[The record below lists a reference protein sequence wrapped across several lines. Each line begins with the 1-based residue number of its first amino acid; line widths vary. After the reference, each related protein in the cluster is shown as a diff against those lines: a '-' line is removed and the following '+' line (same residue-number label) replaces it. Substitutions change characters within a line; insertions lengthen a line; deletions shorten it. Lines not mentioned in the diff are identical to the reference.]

1 MDNNTVER
9 NRRNLYTALQSEG
22 YTGSWD
28 DFNSRMDDDDKRR
41 NIYNAAGMYLQGLGS
56 WETFD
61 GYMKY
66 EPAET
71 SAGAARSSAAIEPAA
86 SAAAE
91 PVAAGA
97 AEAADAATPVE
108 AETLIP
114 LTFGQVKERIA
125 RTGALADADAA
136 ANADA
141 LGRLR
146 GKGAAA
152 GKGYREESANARRAA
167 RRFGLDTDVPGL
179 VVASA
184 ASEGDTESAAP
195 ASTAHVT
202 VHDIVPGRDGN
213 LHVQW
218 LLPDGSVTENYVAAD
233 AAESA
238 GRDARIAEYLASRT
252 KSLPERIDE
261 ERERVAELKAAL
273 EERSREIEQGL
284 AAKREES
291 WLYTVARG
299 LAAQE
304 SGSNSGLPADLSTA
318 LAADVNYNALLVS
331 LHSAQESLHR
341 MEEYER
347 VQGQDDSGFYGLAGV
362 GHYAENF
369 LRSSW
374 SEIANVDGWMLGMG
388 GARDALALLRIAN
401 KDYDSLTEEERGALV
416 DVLRNQDVMN
426 EFDDL
431 GWGARFGSIHGM
443 STQFGAQFAL
453 TGGFSGVTTG
463 ATKAGVRAAERVA
476 LSAGQKAAAKAAA
489 AGATGVS
496 SRASARAGMA
506 LAREGLAAGVAK
518 AGGWKGLLA
527 EQGVRGVAEMMTA
540 RTLGVSVDMAARAGL
555 MTGMQGAGVAEDAV
569 HNYLGGARVEDDNSI
584 GFERNMSAAG
594 ALWEAAADHLIEN
607 ASEMAGAQ
615 FMGAAELGRVL
626 GMRRLTT
633 QVLWRTRHGARGSIS
648 KAGAVLERMGINGVF
663 GEIGEEQLGQVL
675 RTALLLESS
684 RDGEGNNLFFTSDHW
699 IDTTLGMCMSVGMT
713 GATAMGASKAA
724 NMVGSRMALNSAY
737 RYGKSVFPTASRH
750 ATALNPTGAGR
761 VSARWDSIVW
771 RIDSSENAELGS
783 VIKNI
788 CAGDDMTP
796 ERRDAV
802 LRYAGAVA
810 MQRGYNLSDLA
821 TASDRYAAAA
831 GSRPARAYM
840 QGVQVRSDED
850 RRRVVLEAEVRAGI
864 AGELLGL
871 EEGADAMAALVER
884 YGVEDAD
891 ALECRIDKDGSLS
904 EQQRLGLRRYVYAES
919 RVRGMR
925 ATMEDELR
933 ALRDEAEG
941 SFRARADFSGAEPV
955 VRRAVLAE
963 DGSEVFITGGR
974 VAVNDDGSVNR
985 GESDS
990 FIMVVDAAGSV
1001 RSVGPAEL
1009 LSASEP
1015 APLESEVNGAVAA
1028 AVSARRNE
1036 IESALA
1042 GFGADKLTEGAEV
1055 FAMRTDGEV
1064 VKLVVRGYAGGDTVM
1079 CSTEGSDGAIAV
1091 PVENIVQTQR
1101 AYERAMMLKGCE
1113 AVDEGAL
1120 KQASRAAAQTTAE
1133 AAQTQVAAE
1142 AAPTQ
1147 VAAQGGSASVA
1158 EVSAGGQSVRL
1169 GDIVELTEDAA
1180 SRLGFDMGEVVAVDR
1195 RGDNTIINL
1204 EVEYGEGDSKRVA
1217 SIRPEDVAAVERGD
1231 GAAESER
1238 ISGVQDPRTMSESER
1253 GRRGDMLRDAH
1264 AETVEEGVISAR
1276 DGKSARKVAEQW
1288 WDENVGQPVFFNTEI
1303 GEVEINRT
1311 SVESSLAHRYG
1322 QMKLD
1327 AISSLVDGFGN
1338 AVYIGTLPDFSR
1350 QEGVVNHYFAYP
1362 IVYKGERCYVFCRTM
1377 QDANKN
1383 RLYVHEVFIADNIKQ
1398 GDTLQTAAF
1407 QPHGGIALYR
1417 DILANV
1423 LELSESEASE
1433 RKDSDSLADK
1443 QASGEESSV
1452 RPEDVAAVERGGRG
1466 AEGREDAEKATEKE
1480 SNEAILSGEYDDN
1493 ELPLLTASDG
1503 STSFGSI
1510 RDGEGIRKGP
1520 IKLSLGF
1527 NTVVTVD
1534 GREVNRGYGYEHIEA
1549 QRGDDIRDSGFSG
1562 VSEFVEYVSK
1572 NYTAIRKGRKRNGK
1586 DTFIIE
1592 VVRPDGKDS
1601 DVLYIE
1607 LSAGEEYWTVNSGGV
1622 FRASYT
1628 KNKELVE
1635 RAEDS
1640 DNSLPAIETSP
1651 ATVDGKVQDA
1661 AEGGN
1666 LLSGNSSLSESSER
1680 KDSDSLA
1687 DKQASGEES
1696 SVRPEDVA
1704 AVERGDGAAE
1714 GRVAVRATTEVAEQG
1729 ERGYVLCSD
1738 GSEEFGYIDAA
1749 RAEAI
1754 GIGREAPI
1762 KLQFGTDGFGLKHM
1776 EKRLSELK
1784 ANGYNS
1790 VEEFAEDVCRNYR
1803 EIRQGNLYTDPE
1815 TGETKETY
1823 LLVKPLTTEQN
1834 KKGGVLYIEFVPEG
1848 DVYVINSGG
1857 VFKNSYISKRKEL
1870 WNAGTEHSTTSGESQ
1885 DFPPAQDMP
1894 ESDGVSALSR
1904 SSSVGKV
1911 TTSSADKQEDAE
1923 KSSDASGG
1931 SALSL
1936 IPVDEATQRRQWT
1949 AVEPET
1955 AWDGL
1960 VEAMGGVDGALPI
1973 VQQMID
1979 DAAKDLEKLRKKP
1992 PTPAKPR
1999 LAGKGSPEAMLEER
2013 QRVAQ
2018 ANEQAMVEYQ
2028 RKLAEAEAKV
2038 QAWRR
2043 IKAVYNL
2050 RKAVE
2055 RERIEEER
2063 RRQNERG
2070 EAAMAAALEAAR
2082 LEAQER
2088 ERRRIEERE
2097 RRDREDARREAEEA
2111 RPERVAV
2118 RAADAAF
2125 EAWFGDGQDGE
2136 VDEATRRRH
2145 EREDRAQGAKQ
2156 YAEMYSRWGQADSLE
2171 EWLAREMS
2179 TMKERIKWGGPKGLG
2194 RQLYGREDVSE
2205 RKDLRW
2211 TTSEANGLSFDEF
2224 VHCLYERFME
2234 APDVSFN
2241 NSETTDADVRDA
2253 VLEMFRTAPTSR
2265 QMYEVALEAQRRRER
2280 MEREAEEG
2288 VYNSAEAREYWY
2300 LEQFNM
2306 TPAEFEAYE
2315 EQLYAELSERAAES
2329 EDYEAYVNSE
2339 LGRAIDEREAYLE
2352 HVDSEIGRII
2362 AEEEAYE
2369 EQLRAQLGGLTEGD
2383 AAALDAA
2390 FAETEQDA
2398 DGQFDM
2404 SPEEYRDAV
2413 EQFGV
2418 ASYGDQNT
2426 INENHRQDETEQ
2438 RESRR
2443 TERGSEILP
2452 GEEADDAAGGEG
2464 AEGAGPASTG
2474 RTGSGHVQAV
2484 QAKGGGE
2491 HSGDAGR
2498 DSGRSGDMEQTE
2510 TEITAP
2516 LSDSEKDEFGKPF
2529 VTSSDGTT
2537 TFGFVD
2543 PESGLAS
2550 LPIRLSLGE
2559 NHKDENGKNHGYGW
2573 LHIDAGHRAEILN
2586 AGFSS
2591 IEEFV
2596 ESVARNYTDIREGA
2610 VIANNQTYLLEVSDE
2625 HNNTL
2630 FIQLSRDG
2638 RYWNVNSAGIFKKRY
2653 SRRKPEVY
2661 SRPAVGSGKGTDTTE
2676 VDSGQSK
2683 GATAPAGNSSET
2695 SVGKVTTSSADKQ
2708 EAGEES
2714 SDFERGL
2721 ADFARRYGAGKERV
2735 SVLDREFSEWMSGRS
2750 VEELAD
2756 LDVNMLDAVCNAA
2769 GLDAGK
2775 AWAFRMSIDKATPKE
2790 KLSEVFELR
2799 GQRKAAGNYK
2809 MEHRRVDGHNV
2820 SIENPKGSVR
2830 RGKGEDGKEWQ
2841 TTMQNDYGYIRGTEG
2856 VDGDHIDVFLS
2867 DTPEQGDVFVIDQ
2880 LDKDG
2885 NFDEHKVMYGFPS
2898 AEAAREAYL
2907 SNYEPGWTGLGAIT
2921 HVSKEEFKKW
2931 LGSSKRKTKPFADY
2945 KNIKTIEDEI
2955 GRSLTEEEAT
2965 SILSQMEN
2973 IAEEAPDIA
2982 FTPENWKMLFGED
2995 GKISTPIGVVKM
3007 GENQYGKLALR
3018 GRTSYFGMIHPTL
3031 TEPHVIIEKNAPA
3044 KEAERN
3050 SKYLFIRTFKKP
3062 NGGRI
3067 VHFESITVMRDGME
3081 VSISSHEATAKDIKK
3096 DMQNEKILHISEKLS
3111 LGSEKSLTEAP
3122 KNTEGPDLVPT
3133 SDDVSSAG
3141 KGSESS
3147 SDAQGRGAAKAAR
3160 QGQKSKTPGGQNGRI
3175 EDFGEKIEGARKD
3188 MLNTLAKSVEN
3199 ATEQSLIELPLSK
3212 SFTRPNLKKMVE
3224 SGAITDSDALW
3235 GEAILQSMVYAHRK
3249 PVVTRRASSKRAVAE
3264 WAKNVRR
3271 GIVLLG
3277 EVLSGD
3283 PTRRE
3288 AALAEHRKLL
3298 DAERDATNA
3307 HIEKI
3312 REWNPGKEF
3321 KDVSEMPD
3329 PLEVTRRVL
3338 EGIGYRTGESVKL
3351 PLTNVELNTTGQSY
3365 VVGSAGKQGALWF
3378 RRSHNTLDEAIDT
3391 MVLAA
3396 KIARGDRDVELP
3408 VRQFVV
3414 AGMGSRHCRP
3424 TGKYEVMYFGT
3435 NVWNVKTRVFNT
3447 KEEADAFAEKR
3458 SGHSRVFE
3466 QTRGTDE
3473 YDSYGIKVVN
3483 PLTGESYTIRADF
3496 GSRDEAAAWLDE
3508 SHDEANKLA
3517 LDALYR
3523 EMKVDGPSR
3532 SHFRVETAYLHG
3544 KRAYRVVE
3552 NSKNNPWAFVK
3563 YFNTRE
3569 EADTWYAANVNR
3581 LEAERKARREK
3592 ESKVVYFN
3600 TDEERHG
3607 VDRRGG
3613 KDATPQ
3619 MFDEAFGFRGVQFGN
3634 WTNSADRQAALN
3646 QAYDALMDLA
3656 DFLGV
3661 STRALS
3667 LDGQLGLA
3675 FGARGSGWAAAHYEP
3690 VQVVINL
3697 TKTKGAGALAH
3708 EWWHAVDN
3716 FMSRNAGVP
3725 LGYASEFNGIDNMHP
3740 EIRRAMAGLM
3750 DAVGNSAYAKRS
3762 RDKGEY
3768 WGRPTEFCARLFESW
3783 VSTGLKERGEANP
3796 FLSSLLDRW
3805 AMEMFQSGNYSA
3817 YVNKQRALAEH
3828 EKRVPEIM
3836 SKEEFFKLPESLRG
3850 YPYPTPEEIKAF
3862 GTHMQTLF
3870 DAMAA
3875 RESESGS
3882 MVNER
3887 GGRYRRR
3894 GSTVVGKSLFDWA
3907 DEEEQRRRQSE
3918 VADEKALAAQ
3928 GANTACDEYAEAYDH
3943 YLDRVAE
3950 LERQLAEADENS
3962 EEAFALRDVIELEEN
3977 AAVEARE
3984 RLVESLRDYYGAD
3997 NTSADA
4003 SRIARDMAARIQAEV
4018 DIRRNKER
4026 LLTDILPDNR
4036 ASREADSAPTASE
4049 DVSVRT
4055 AGGYISYDAQ
4065 GHLPDAEA
4073 GEFAYVERQFSR
4085 TGEFGFTGSE
4095 VIRDRGDVAY
4105 LFRALEDYSIENVF
4119 AVFVK
4124 DGRAKVQHIG
4134 MGGPAAS
4141 FADLGAVRAGMDAFG
4156 ADKIYLV
4163 HNHPS
4168 GSLTAS
4174 VQDQKLV
4181 RALEAAFEG
4190 EAEVEGIIID
4200 TTSGR
4205 YAVFT
4210 GRGETE
4216 QYDRGHSGEERP
4228 VDVVRLQHAERLG
4241 ENESPVVIRQS
4252 SDVADFV
4259 TARRLGGGKKVSYL
4273 VLSTNNTVVG
4283 NFHTEYTSLDA
4294 PDLAEEMVSVA
4305 TKYGGTRVVVYGN
4318 VSISGASSLGS
4329 EVSRL
4334 SASSVRLLDAMA
4346 IDDRLVA
4353 SAIDTGLMRESGEDY
4368 VPRVEDSGAEAPTV
4382 GDSEASPASVSGTK
4396 NAERREA
4403 ALKHLEP
4410 SSISNDAAKVDNN
4423 FDICKAR
4430 LREVASK
4437 YRNIKDPKGFLTDLG
4452 DALGLTTNVNG
4463 SGYRAFELQDGRTL
4477 VVRVSN
4483 HNANAENAG
4492 EEPVVSVVIKS
4503 KRSKNRFVAA
4513 DSKEVV
4519 EYVYMK
4525 EDIRESP
4532 DGTLSSIAES
4542 VEELLSTGVY
4552 IDRTGLARE
4561 NRSPKE
4567 NPIRYRDSNIS
4578 PDGAGSKTTEAQ
4590 AQEAMG
4596 SRAMELG
4603 KGESM
4608 TDGERLLAIRALE
4621 PVEVEKN
4628 NLSRAELREIY
4639 NNLPSVKKDGA
4650 EIAFYRSAFK
4660 KIYKD
4665 DGLFGQVVPV
4675 LDKVLAQSVLAYSEK
4690 DNLGGTVRPD
4700 GTVHKKHPN
4709 VDSFDNYVGKVEISG
4724 REYYVRTTIQRSEK
4738 SSTGTHSFMVTQ
4750 VDVYEKTANALSLPI
4765 TTRARGNEGGNQS
4778 KDGLT
4783 IPKFP
4788 SVENANPI
4796 IVDAKLQQFFE
4807 RASLELREDEGAADG
4822 DVRYRTSE
4830 ETERSV
4836 NDRANTDVRAMA
4848 ERASELG
4855 AKLGVR
4861 VRVVENVD
4869 DIVDDNAD
4877 DAADKRA
4884 AKGWFD
4890 IATGEVVVVVPNN
4903 ANVADAEAT
4912 VLHEVVG
4919 HKGLR
4924 ELVGEERFDAFL
4936 DEVYGH
4942 ADSEVRAEIHALM
4955 ARNGWD
4961 VRLAT
4966 EEYIAS
4972 LAERGFEDMNE
4983 VERGFWQRVCDAV
4996 RRVLDAVIGGAG
5008 VPSGVNIGQN
5018 EIRYML
5024 WRAYQQRQNRG
5035 IVGEAENVVMQER
5048 LGVGRYRDEE
5058 LSGENFGDDVEAVN
5072 ARFNEQLQR
5081 WESGELRPEETI
5093 DVGYPVRV
5101 MQQFMPHL
5109 PILIRQK
5116 VLSKSR
5122 KKHNLTAADMRGLPK
5137 AMANPIFVFKSNEET
5152 VSMLTEL
5159 KSAGGKNIFVAVEL
5173 HVNPRMGGRMMEV
5186 NDILTIH
5193 GREVENV
5200 VLPIVE
5206 NGTLVWVDKKKGL
5219 EWLHSAKSN
5228 SQAITA
5234 QTLDDAAK
5242 VVKTFENPTAV
5253 SEKSSIRYSDEE
5265 LSGENFG
5272 DDVEAVNARFNEQ
5285 LQRQIDGTLP
5295 AGHVYDMGMP
5305 GDTLLAAGFP
5315 DAVIELSAKQL
5326 ALKAEKRNHEFDISD
5341 VRDLPREIQTPIAV
5355 FRYGERSKAENVIV
5369 GLMKD
5374 GKQFVVGVHFNQS
5387 RRGTVVSDIRGLFP
5401 KDNAEWLNWIIQ
5413 GKSEWLDKEK
5423 IQALIDQQRTNLAE
5437 VEYLDLEALAK
5448 VVNSFENPSIK
5459 PKKSSIRYSDEELSG
5474 ENFGDD
5480 VEAAANISRGL
5491 EAMSRIA
5498 GGEEEVADAMVR
5510 ADLSDYGGTAG
5521 ITFVFGRPGDATRGY
5536 KGGFGLSHI
5545 GAKHGRDS
5553 LLSALD
5559 VIAKGYV
5566 ERYVDGNKTVVLSN
5580 GKYEV
5585 VLCLTK
5591 KRLCQNR
5598 RSLFL

>member
-1 MDNNTVER
+1 M
-9 NRRNLYTALQSEG
+9 
-22 YTGSWD
+22 
-28 DFNSRMDDDDKRR
+28 
-41 NIYNAAGMYLQGLGS
+41 
-56 WETFD
+56 
-61 GYMKY
+61 
-66 EPAET
+66 
-71 SAGAARSSAAIEPAA
+71 
-86 SAAAE
+86 
-91 PVAAGA
+91 
-97 AEAADAATPVE
+97 
-108 AETLIP
+108 
-114 LTFGQVKERIA
+114 
-125 RTGALADADAA
+125 
-136 ANADA
+136 
-141 LGRLR
+141 
-146 GKGAAA
+146 
-152 GKGYREESANARRAA
+152 
-167 RRFGLDTDVPGL
+167 
-179 VVASA
+179 
-184 ASEGDTESAAP
+184 
-195 ASTAHVT
+195 
-202 VHDIVPGRDGN
+202 
-213 LHVQW
+213 
-218 LLPDGSVTENYVAAD
+218 
-233 AAESA
+233 
-238 GRDARIAEYLASRT
+238 
-252 KSLPERIDE
+252 
-261 ERERVAELKAAL
+261 
-273 EERSREIEQGL
+273 
-284 AAKREES
+284 
-291 WLYTVARG
+291 
-299 LAAQE
+299 
-304 SGSNSGLPADLSTA
+304 
-318 LAADVNYNALLVS
+318 
-331 LHSAQESLHR
+331 
-341 MEEYER
+341 
-347 VQGQDDSGFYGLAGV
+347 
-362 GHYAENF
+362 
-369 LRSSW
+369 
-374 SEIANVDGWMLGMG
+374 
-388 GARDALALLRIAN
+388 
-401 KDYDSLTEEERGALV
+401 
-416 DVLRNQDVMN
+416 
-426 EFDDL
+426 
-431 GWGARFGSIHGM
+431 
-443 STQFGAQFAL
+443 
-453 TGGFSGVTTG
+453 
-463 ATKAGVRAAERVA
+463 
-476 LSAGQKAAAKAAA
+476 
-489 AGATGVS
+489 
-496 SRASARAGMA
+496 
-506 LAREGLAAGVAK
+506 
-518 AGGWKGLLA
+518 
-527 EQGVRGVAEMMTA
+527 
-540 RTLGVSVDMAARAGL
+540 
-555 MTGMQGAGVAEDAV
+555 
-569 HNYLGGARVEDDNSI
+569 
-584 GFERNMSAAG
+584 
-594 ALWEAAADHLIEN
+594 
-607 ASEMAGAQ
+607 
-615 FMGAAELGRVL
+615 
-626 GMRRLTT
+626 
-633 QVLWRTRHGARGSIS
+633 
-648 KAGAVLERMGINGVF
+648 
-663 GEIGEEQLGQVL
+663 
-675 RTALLLESS
+675 
-684 RDGEGNNLFFTSDHW
+684 
-699 IDTTLGMCMSVGMT
+699 
-713 GATAMGASKAA
+713 
-724 NMVGSRMALNSAY
+724 
-737 RYGKSVFPTASRH
+737 
-750 ATALNPTGAGR
+750 
-761 VSARWDSIVW
+761 
-771 RIDSSENAELGS
+771 
-783 VIKNI
+783 
-788 CAGDDMTP
+788 
-796 ERRDAV
+796 
-802 LRYAGAVA
+802 
-810 MQRGYNLSDLA
+810 
-821 TASDRYAAAA
+821 
-831 GSRPARAYM
+831 
-840 QGVQVRSDED
+840 
-850 RRRVVLEAEVRAGI
+850 
-864 AGELLGL
+864 
-871 EEGADAMAALVER
+871 
-884 YGVEDAD
+884 
-891 ALECRIDKDGSLS
+891 
-904 EQQRLGLRRYVYAES
+904 
-919 RVRGMR
+919 
-925 ATMEDELR
+925 
-933 ALRDEAEG
+933 
-941 SFRARADFSGAEPV
+941 
-955 VRRAVLAE
+955 
-963 DGSEVFITGGR
+963 
-974 VAVNDDGSVNR
+974 
-985 GESDS
+985 
-990 FIMVVDAAGSV
+990 
-1001 RSVGPAEL
+1001 
-1009 LSASEP
+1009 
-1015 APLESEVNGAVAA
+1015 
-1028 AVSARRNE
+1028 
-1036 IESALA
+1036 
-1042 GFGADKLTEGAEV
+1042 
-1055 FAMRTDGEV
+1055 
-1064 VKLVVRGYAGGDTVM
+1064 
-1079 CSTEGSDGAIAV
+1079 
-1091 PVENIVQTQR
+1091 
-1101 AYERAMMLKGCE
+1101 
-1113 AVDEGAL
+1113 
-1120 KQASRAAAQTTAE
+1120 
-1133 AAQTQVAAE
+1133 
-1142 AAPTQ
+1142 
-1147 VAAQGGSASVA
+1147 
-1158 EVSAGGQSVRL
+1158 
-1169 GDIVELTEDAA
+1169 
-1180 SRLGFDMGEVVAVDR
+1180 
-1195 RGDNTIINL
+1195 
-1204 EVEYGEGDSKRVA
+1204 
-1217 SIRPEDVAAVERGD
+1217 
-1231 GAAESER
+1231 
-1238 ISGVQDPRTMSESER
+1238 
-1253 GRRGDMLRDAH
+1253 
-1264 AETVEEGVISAR
+1264 
-1276 DGKSARKVAEQW
+1276 
-1288 WDENVGQPVFFNTEI
+1288 
-1303 GEVEINRT
+1303 
-1311 SVESSLAHRYG
+1311 
-1322 QMKLD
+1322 
-1327 AISSLVDGFGN
+1327 
-1338 AVYIGTLPDFSR
+1338 
-1350 QEGVVNHYFAYP
+1350 
-1362 IVYKGERCYVFCRTM
+1362 
-1377 QDANKN
+1377 
-1383 RLYVHEVFIADNIKQ
+1383 
-1398 GDTLQTAAF
+1398 
-1407 QPHGGIALYR
+1407 
-1417 DILANV
+1417 
-1423 LELSESEASE
+1423 
-1433 RKDSDSLADK
+1433 
-1443 QASGEESSV
+1443 
-1452 RPEDVAAVERGGRG
+1452 
-1466 AEGREDAEKATEKE
+1466 
-1480 SNEAILSGEYDDN
+1480 
-1493 ELPLLTASDG
+1493 
-1503 STSFGSI
+1503 
-1510 RDGEGIRKGP
+1510 
-1520 IKLSLGF
+1520 
-1527 NTVVTVD
+1527 
-1534 GREVNRGYGYEHIEA
+1534 
-1549 QRGDDIRDSGFSG
+1549 
-1562 VSEFVEYVSK
+1562 
-1572 NYTAIRKGRKRNGK
+1572 
-1586 DTFIIE
+1586 
-1592 VVRPDGKDS
+1592 
-1601 DVLYIE
+1601 
-1607 LSAGEEYWTVNSGGV
+1607 
-1622 FRASYT
+1622 
-1628 KNKELVE
+1628 
-1635 RAEDS
+1635 
-1640 DNSLPAIETSP
+1640 
-1651 ATVDGKVQDA
+1651 
-1661 AEGGN
+1661 
-1666 LLSGNSSLSESSER
+1666 
-1680 KDSDSLA
+1680 
-1687 DKQASGEES
+1687 
-1696 SVRPEDVA
+1696 
-1704 AVERGDGAAE
+1704 ERGDGAAE
-1714 GRVAVRATTEVAEQG
+1714 GREDVRTTTEVAEQG
-1729 ERGYVLCSD
+1729 ERGYVLSSD
-1738 GSEEFGYIDAA
+1738 GSEEFGYIDAVKA
-1749 RAEAI
+1749 DAI

-1762 KLQFGTDGFGLKHM
+1762 KLQFGTDGFGRKHM
-1776 EKRLSELK
+1776 EKRLSELQ

-1790 VEEFAEDVCRNYR
+1790 VEEFAEDVCRNYI

-1911 TTSSADKQEDAE
+1911 TNSTSDKQASGEE
-1923 KSSDASGG
+1923 SSDASGG

-1979 DAAKDLEKLRKKP
+1979 DAANELEKLRKKP

-2013 QRVAQ
+2013 RRAEQ
-2018 ANEQAMVEYQ
+2018 ANKQAMVEYQ

-2043 IKAVYNL
+2043 IKAVHNL

-2097 RRDREDARREAEEA
+2097 AALREATLREAEEA

-2136 VDEATRRRH
+2136 VDEATRLRH

-2179 TMKERIKWGGPKGLG
+2179 TTKERIKWGGPKGLG
-2194 RQLYGREDVSE
+2194 RQLYGREDMSE

-2224 VHCLYERFME
+2224 VHLLWERLME

-2300 LEQFNM
+2300 LEEFNM

-2315 EQLYAELSERAAES
+2315 EQLYAELSERAAGS
-2329 EDYEAYVNSE
+2329 EDYEAYVSSE

-2362 AEEEAYE
+2362 AEEEEAYE
-2369 EQLRAQLGGLTEGD
+2369 EQLRAQLGDLTEGD
-2383 AAALDAA
+2383 VAALEAA

-2404 SPEEYRDAV
+2404 LPEEYRDVV

-2426 INENHRQDETEQ
+2426 INENHRQDGTEQ

-2474 RTGSGHVQAV
+2474 RTGTGHVQTAQAEAGGTEAV
-2484 QAKGGGE
+2484 RDAQSEPTAAQQADRPRPIGRGKFGEIYDAFKGKARAALDFLSALKSGQAKGVFHRDEIGDIDLVW
-2491 HSGDAGR
+2491 GDAPTPY
-2498 DSGRSGDMEQTE
+2498 SGKGLAHIDRKHVRTLGDFRSIEEAVDVIGDVIKNG
-2510 TEITAP
+2510 EIVEEEKGNTVAVEKGDYRVVIAKDDAGNWVLTAFDKSKSAKEKKQKKEEKDAATTGTAGQP
-2516 LSDSEKDEFGKPF
+2516 DEGSRAVEPNPSSSERKDSDSLADRQEAGAESSAGGFAGWGKSADEELLKLREKTLAKRGNG
-2529 VTSSDGTT
+2529 VTVFEEVESSDGKLKGLRIGNRTETT
-2537 TFGFVD
+2537 IYWEDQLTGELGRQD
-2543 PESGLAS
+2543 LAFCRKQ
-2550 LPIRLSLGE
+2550 LVEYEKNHERNVRLSKVTSASDFWEYLKSIGE
-2559 NHKDENGKNHGYGW
+2559 ANPERGVAGYDIEGWVRQAKDALKAEAYYRDVYIPLLEMLNGGNFESAQGRQDMTAGGTRLHAGVKRRTKSLYERMSGYDDDELVYLLYYNEYPGSPMQK
-2573 LHIDAGHRAEILN
+2573 DARRIL
-2586 AGFSS
+2586 
-2591 IEEFV
+2591 EERGVDV
-2596 ESVARNYTDIREGA
+2596 ESA
-2610 VIANNQTYLLEVSDE
+2610 IADMGKEL
-2625 HNNTL
+2625 
-2630 FIQLSRDG
+2630 G
-2638 RYWNVNSAGIFKKRY
+2638 RH
-2653 SRRKPEVY
+2653 
-2661 SRPAVGSGKGTDTTE
+2661 
-2676 VDSGQSK
+2676 
-2683 GATAPAGNSSET
+2683 TAPIDIPGDIEGLLKMTGS
-2695 SVGKVTTSSADKQ
+2695 K
-2708 EAGEES
+2708 EAG
-2714 SDFERGL
+2714 
-2721 ADFARRYGAGKERV
+2721 
-2735 SVLDREFSEWMSGRS
+2735 
-2750 VEELAD
+2750 
-2756 LDVNMLDAVCNAA
+2756 AA
-2769 GLDAGK
+2769 G
-2775 AWAFRMSIDKATPKE
+2775 
-2790 KLSEVFELR
+2790 
-2799 GQRKAAGNYK
+2799 AA
-2809 MEHRRVDGHNV
+2809 
-2820 SIENPKGSVR
+2820 
-2830 RGKGEDGKEWQ
+2830 
-2841 TTMQNDYGYIRGTEG
+2841 
-2856 VDGDHIDVFLS
+2856 LS
-2867 DTPEQGDVFVIDQ
+2867 D
-2880 LDKDG
+2880 
-2885 NFDEHKVMYGFPS
+2885 
-2898 AEAAREAYL
+2898 
-2907 SNYEPGWTGLGAIT
+2907 
-2921 HVSKEEFKKW
+2921 
-2931 LGSSKRKTKPFADY
+2931 
-2945 KNIKTIEDEI
+2945 
-2955 GRSLTEEEAT
+2955 
-2965 SILSQMEN
+2965 
-2973 IAEEAPDIA
+2973 
-2982 FTPENWKMLFGED
+2982 
-2995 GKISTPIGVVKM
+2995 
-3007 GENQYGKLALR
+3007 
-3018 GRTSYFGMIHPTL
+3018 
-3031 TEPHVIIEKNAPA
+3031 
-3044 KEAERN
+3044 
-3050 SKYLFIRTFKKP
+3050 
-3062 NGGRI
+3062 
-3067 VHFESITVMRDGME
+3067 
-3081 VSISSHEATAKDIKK
+3081 
-3096 DMQNEKILHISEKLS
+3096 
-3111 LGSEKSLTEAP
+3111 
-3122 KNTEGPDLVPT
+3122 
-3133 SDDVSSAG
+3133 G

-3160 QGQKSKTPGGQNGRI
+3160 QGQKSKTPGGQNGRV

-3283 PTRRE
+3283 PTRRD
-3288 AALAEHRKLL
+3288 AALAEHRRRL
-3298 DAERDATNA
+3298 DAEREAINT
-3307 HIEKI
+3307 HII
-3312 REWNPGKEF
+3312 NLREWNPGKEF

-3378 RRSHNTLDEAIDT
+3378 RRSHNTLNEAIDT

-3396 KIARGDRDVELP
+3396 KLARGDRDVELP

-3414 AGMGSRHCRP
+3414 AGMGARHCRP

-3435 NVWNVKTRVFNT
+3435 NVWDVKTRVFNT

-3458 SGHSRVFE
+3458 SGHARVFE
-3466 QTRGTDE
+3466 QTRSTDE

-3508 SHDEANKLA
+3508 SHDEANNLA

-3532 SHFRVETAYLHG
+3532 SHFRVETAYRHG

-3552 NSKNNPWAFVK
+3552 DSKNNPWAFVK

-3592 ESKVVYFN
+3592 ENKVVYFN

-3607 VDRRGG
+3607 IDRRGG

-3634 WTNSADRQAALN
+3634 WTNSADRHAALN

-3661 STRALS
+3661 SSRALS

-3675 FGARGSGWAAAHYEP
+3675 FGARGSGRFAAHYEP
-3690 VQVVINL
+3690 MQVVINL
-3697 TKTKGAGALAH
+3697 TKTNGAGALAH

-3725 LGYASEFNGIDNMHP
+3725 LGHASEFNGIDNMHP

-3805 AMEMFQSGNYSA
+3805 AMEMYQNGNYSA
-3817 YVNKQRALAEH
+3817 YVDKQRALAEH

-3870 DAMAA
+3870 DAMAS

-3907 DEEEQRRRQSE
+3907 DEEEQRQRQSE
-3918 VADEKALAAQ
+3918 AADEKALAAQ
-3928 GANTACDEYAEAYDH
+3928 GANTACDEYSEAYAG

-3962 EEAFALRDVIELEEN
+3962 AETLALRDVIELEEN

-3997 NTSADA
+3997 TTPADA

-4018 DIRRNKER
+4018 DIRRNRER

-4036 ASREADSAPTASE
+4036 ASREADGAPTASE

-4085 TGEFGFTGSE
+4085 TGEFGFTGNE

-4216 QYDRGHSGEERP
+4216 QYDRGQNGGETQA
-4228 VDVVRLQHAERLG
+4228 DVLRLQHAERLG
-4241 ENESPVVIRQS
+4241 ENKEPVVIRMSQ
-4252 SDVADFV
+4252 DAADFV
-4259 TARRLGGGKKVSYL
+4259 THRRLGGGKKVSYL

-4283 NFHTEYTSLDA
+4283 NFHTEYAALDA
-4294 PDLAEEMVSVA
+4294 PGLAEEMVSVA
-4305 TKYGGTRVVVYGN
+4305 IKYGGTRVVVYGN
-4318 VSISGASSLGS
+4318 VSIQGASSLGRD
-4329 EVSRL
+4329 VTRL
-4334 SASSVRLLDAMA
+4334 SASGVTMLDAMTVDCA
-4346 IDDRLVA
+4346 LVA
-4353 SAIDTGLMRESGEDY
+4353 SAVDTGLMRESGEDY
-4368 VPRVEDSGAEAPTV
+4368 VPRVEDSGAEAPT
-4382 GDSEASPASVSGTK
+4382 S
-4396 NAERREA
+4396 
-4403 ALKHLEP
+4403 
-4410 SSISNDAAKVDNN
+4410 
-4423 FDICKAR
+4423 
-4430 LREVASK
+4430 
-4437 YRNIKDPKGFLTDLG
+4437 
-4452 DALGLTTNVNG
+4452 
-4463 SGYRAFELQDGRTL
+4463 
-4477 VVRVSN
+4477 
-4483 HNANAENAG
+4483 G
-4492 EEPVVSVVIKS
+4492 EEA
-4503 KRSKNRFVAA
+4503 F
-4513 DSKEVV
+4513 
-4519 EYVYMK
+4519 
-4525 EDIRESP
+4525 
-4532 DGTLSSIAES
+4532 
-4542 VEELLSTGVY
+4542 
-4552 IDRTGLARE
+4552 
-4561 NRSPKE
+4561 
-4567 NPIRYRDSNIS
+4567 
-4578 PDGAGSKTTEAQ
+4578 
-4590 AQEAMG
+4590 
-4596 SRAMELG
+4596 G

-4660 KIYKD
+4660 KIHKEG
-4665 DGLFGQVVPV
+4665 GLFEQVVPV
-4675 LDKVLAQSVLAYSEK
+4675 LSKVLDKSILAYTEA

-4700 GTVHKKHPN
+4700 GTEHKEHKN
-4709 VDSFDNYVGKVEISG
+4709 VLRFENYVGKVTIDG
-4724 REYYVRTTIQRSEK
+4724 RLYFVRTTVQHEIGRA
-4738 SSTGTHSFMVTQ
+4738 GTHSFFVSN
-4750 VDVYEKTANALSLPI
+4750 VDVYENPTESRTIPI
-4765 TTRARGNEGGNQS
+4765 TSRGTTDY
-4778 KDGLT
+4778 DG
-4783 IPKFP
+4783 
-4788 SVENANPI
+4788 

-4830 ETERSV
+4830 ETERPV

-4861 VRVVENVD
+4861 VRVVENVN

-4884 AKGWFD
+4884 AKGWYD

-4903 ANVADAEAT
+4903 ANVADVEAT

-4936 DEVYGH
+4936 DEVYEH

-5048 LGVGRYRDEE
+5048 LSVGRYR
-5058 LSGENFGDDVEAVN
+5058 
-5072 ARFNEQLQR
+5072 
-5081 WESGELRPEETI
+5081 
-5093 DVGYPVRV
+5093 
-5101 MQQFMPHL
+5101 
-5109 PILIRQK
+5109 
-5116 VLSKSR
+5116 
-5122 KKHNLTAADMRGLPK
+5122 
-5137 AMANPIFVFKSNEET
+5137 
-5152 VSMLTEL
+5152 
-5159 KSAGGKNIFVAVEL
+5159 
-5173 HVNPRMGGRMMEV
+5173 
-5186 NDILTIH
+5186 
-5193 GREVENV
+5193 
-5200 VLPIVE
+5200 
-5206 NGTLVWVDKKKGL
+5206 
-5219 EWLHSAKSN
+5219 
-5228 SQAITA
+5228 
-5234 QTLDDAAK
+5234 
-5242 VVKTFENPTAV
+5242 
-5253 SEKSSIRYSDEE
+5253 DEE

-5459 PKKSSIRYSDEELSG
+5459 PKKSSIRYRSAREEY
-5474 ENFGDD
+5474 D
-5480 VEAAANISRGL
+5480 
-5491 EAMSRIA
+5491 
-5498 GGEEEVADAMVR
+5498 
-5510 ADLSDYGGTAG
+5510 
-5521 ITFVFGRPGDATRGY
+5521 
-5536 KGGFGLSHI
+5536 
-5545 GAKHGRDS
+5545 
-5553 LLSALD
+5553 
-5559 VIAKGYV
+5559 
-5566 ERYVDGNKTVVLSN
+5566 
-5580 GKYEV
+5580 
-5585 VLCLTK
+5585 
-5591 KRLCQNR
+5591 
-5598 RSLFL
+5598 